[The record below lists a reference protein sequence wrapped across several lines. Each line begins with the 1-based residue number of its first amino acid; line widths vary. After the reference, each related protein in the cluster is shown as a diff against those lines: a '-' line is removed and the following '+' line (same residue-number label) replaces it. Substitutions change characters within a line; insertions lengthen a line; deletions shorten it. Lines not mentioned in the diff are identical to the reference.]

1 MFVCRKWP
9 GLKPTEVTIQNKI
22 LLRKTSSITTAKTTL
37 GHLASVEARDAVY
50 LVSGETGW
58 GGRTPRST
66 GQLSVVAL
74 GRRELAITSCPDL
87 WSMEQMAHV
96 RVSQGRTSTWDGP
109 CSQAPE
115 REPQGM
121 TSSSDNVGLMAGA
134 SSMGSQLE
142 IPHPDWWGCG
152 GKKAFRGAVET
163 G

>member
-1 MFVCRKWP
+1 MARTQTHGSHHPKQDSPPENIIHHHRQDNPGPPGVCGSPRCCLPREW
-9 GLKPTEVTIQNKI
+9 
-22 LLRKTSSITTAKTTL
+22 
-37 GHLASVEARDAVY
+37 RDRV
-50 LVSGETGW
+50 GW
-58 GGRTPRST
+58 AHPKEHR
-66 GQLSVVAL
+66 QLSVVAL

-96 RVSQGRTSTWDGP
+96 KVSQGRTSTWDGL

-121 TSSSDNVGLMAGA
+121 TSSSDNVRLMAGA

-152 GKKAFRGAVET
+152 GRKAFRGAVET